1 MAKDSK
7 QKGNGI
13 KIAVV
18 LGIVIIIGLLV
29 TVIIL
34 LVRGQAAK
42 EEPAKRDV
50 VVNEENA
57 EEVAE
62 NLINTD
68 YTPPGYYE
76 VTMNSNWTFPD
87 GETASTNAYVE
98 NKTTNTND
106 VYFDLSLENTGEIIY
121 SSPIIPVGS
130 HLDEVKLDTT
140 LDAGDY
146 ECVCTYYLV
155 DKDQNPLSHV
165 SVSVKVKVEK

>member
-1 MAKDSK
+1 VGKDNK
-7 QKGNGI
+7 KTGNGI
-13 KIAVV
+13 KIAII

-34 LVRGQAAK
+34 LVRGQTAK
-42 EEPAKRDV
+42 QEPTKRDV

-57 EEVAE
+57 EKVAE
-62 NLINTD
+62 NLINSD

-106 VYFDLSLENTGEIIY
+106 VYFDLSLEDTEEVIY
-121 SSPIIPVGS
+121 SSPIITVGS
-130 HLDEVKLDTT
+130 HLDEIKLDNA
-140 LDAGDY
+140 LEAGDY
-146 ECVCTYYLV
+146 NCVCTYYLV
-155 DKDQNPLSHV
+155 DKDQKPLSHV
-165 SVSVKVKVEK
+165 SVSVKVKVEN